1 MKFTAGLIIVI
12 STTLLCGAESFG
24 ADSPV
29 QSTDEAVKI
38 GHSGRHGVHT
48 FEASISYRLNGR
60 TFAPEYMGN
69 RSTLDALN
77 AAIDEIG
84 PFNIDSIHIKSF
96 ASPDGPIERN
106 ERLAERRATDTKQLI
121 LTYHPSLE
129 GRIKC
134 EGRGEDWD
142 GLARLVENDSNI
154 TIETRQRILII
165 AHSSY
170 SDPNA
175 RKALLRRIPDDPAVG
190 NVYSYLVGTHFPLL
204 RNSITISFY
213 TKPLP
218 RLETKSLF
226 PATKACVIAQ
236 EGTIARTIVIGTP
249 TETAAATDDE
259 PGRKA
264 RETILALKT
273 NLLYDAVT
281 AVNAEIEVPLGSCM
295 SIMAEAVLPW
305 WEFQKNKYALML
317 TYFSVEP
324 RYWFRHWGHD
334 DRKMLGWFAGAY
346 YIFGADCNEKMKL
359 GNVEIPLLRAKAD
372 IQLDNRINYQANI
385 ISAGITCGFVIPLGK
400 NRRWGN
406 MEFSISAGW
415 ARINYQH
422 YQPAANYEYIVRDV
436 TVAGSGVV
444 QYFGPT
450 KAKISLVIPI
460 RIRNSKE

>member
-1 MKFTAGLIIVI
+1 MKFTAGIFIVI
-12 STTLLCGAESFG
+12 SMTIFCGAESFG
-24 ADSPV
+24 ANSPV
-29 QSTDEAVKI
+29 QSTDEAPKI
-38 GHSGRHGVHT
+38 RYSGKNRVPA
-48 FEASISYRLNGR
+48 FEASISYEINGR
-60 TFAPEYMGN
+60 TFAPDYGSN
-69 RSTLDALN
+69 RSAL
-77 AAIDEIG
+77 AAFVATIDEIG
-84 PFNIDSIHIKSF
+84 LFNIDSILVKSF

-106 ERLAERRATDTKQLI
+106 ENLAERRAADTRRLI
-121 LTYHPSLE
+121 LQHYPALSE
-129 GRIKC
+129 RIKC

-142 GLARLVENDSNI
+142 GLARLVENDSTI
-154 TIETRQRILII
+154 TIETRQRILKI

-170 SDPNA
+170 SDANA
-175 RKALLRRIPDDPAVG
+175 RKALLRWIPDDPAVG
-190 NVYSYLVGTHFPLL
+190 NVYSYLVETHFPLL

-249 TETAAATDDE
+249 TETAAATTVE
-259 PGRKA
+259 PGLKA

-400 NRRWGN
+400 NRHWGN